1 MHKLSLAGIDIKKQ
15 IYVCEDYEEAAMAR
29 SYGISYVVRPEGM
42 DDTKLIAIVL
52 WDTLH
57 KMFSH
62 IDWRMFLR
70 LTEDDI
76 NSVIIYVPGGEAS
89 AHDTCTGDSDV
100 VDIAVEE
107 RTFSGGFDDV
117 EDDYCERKLYEY
129 IGDQSAKVS
138 IEELQALHLLPE
150 FLSDIGE
157 AIKKGKAPVDF
168 EVENALLK
176 RALGYDYEETITE
189 VYGDGKKH
197 VKKVK
202 RHVPPDVG
210 AICFWLKNRK
220 PEKFRDR
227 PDAEKKPEEG
237 VKVIIDV

>member
-1 MHKLSLAGIDIKKQ
+1 MAKGKFQEWLTPDGLLQLQGWAREGLTDAQISKNLGINPATLYRWVEKH
-15 IYVCEDYEEAAMAR
+15 
-29 SYGISYVVRPEGM
+29 PE
-42 DDTKLIAIVL
+42 
-52 WDTLH
+52 
-57 KMFSH
+57 
-62 IDWRMFLR
+62 
-70 LTEDDI
+70 
-76 NSVIIYVPGGEAS
+76 
-89 AHDTCTGDSDV
+89 
-100 VDIAVEE
+100 
-107 RTFSGGFDDV
+107 
-117 EDDYCERKLYEY
+117 
-129 IGDQSAKVS
+129 
-138 IEELQALHLLPE
+138 
-150 FLSDIGE
+150 IGE